1 MERSV
6 PIEFRRG
13 KIDAEGE
20 DLVMELPKK
29 RRPGTKDLPKGY
41 ELNWL

>member
-1 MERSV
+1 MEPSV
-6 PIEFRRG
+6 PIECRRG
-13 KIDAEGE
+13 KIEAGGE
-20 DLVMELPKK
+20 DLVMELPKE